1 LESTFLDSLRKLR
14 QSQIYSLL
22 IHDADSLL
30 APGSELLV
38 DKLLELK
45 RRGFVQKI
53 GFSAYTPV
61 PVKHTLARFT
71 VDIVQIPFSVL
82 DQRMRLE
89 GCLKQLK
96 QSGIEIHA
104 RSVFLQGLLLMQP
117 DRLPSYFAGIKT
129 HLERYHRHVRDR
141 GLSKVR
147 AALGFAMNTEELDVV
162 LCGVTSCQE
171 LIALISEMNLPYNG
185 DGLQDFVIEDPA
197 ILNPSSW
204 SLKQ

>member
-1 LESTFLDSLRKLR
+1 MKLGLGTVQFGQNYGVSNSHGKSPLSEVERILDLAALRGIRVLDTAPAYGTSEEVLGHLLSCVHRFLIVTKTPKFPGRQITNRDAEILESTFLDSLRKLR

-61 PVKHTLARFT
+61 QVKQILARFT

-104 RSVFLQGLLLMQP
+104 R
-117 DRLPSYFAGIKT
+117 
-129 HLERYHRHVRDR
+129 
-141 GLSKVR
+141 
-147 AALGFAMNTEELDVV
+147 
-162 LCGVTSCQE
+162 
-171 LIALISEMNLPYNG
+171 
-185 DGLQDFVIEDPA
+185 
-197 ILNPSSW
+197 
-204 SLKQ
+204 